1 MIVDKSY
8 MLSDENFVDGM
19 GWEQMR
25 DRYGD
30 GT

>member
-1 MIVDKSY
+1 
-8 MLSDENFVDGM
+8 MLSDKNFVDGV

-30 GT
+30 GTWAV